1 VVRRLEMKTRTV
13 REFVEDLLSD
23 GRTSSEILTIAKN
36 TRWKLDV
43 EEIKEVIRS
52 FSKILKK
59 RFQIIEGNDDS
70 KVKSKK

>member
-1 VVRRLEMKTRTV
+1 MKTRTV

-36 TRWKLDV
+36 TRWKLAM

-59 RFQIIEGNDDS
+59 RFQIIEGNDDN
-70 KVKSKK
+70 KIKSKK